1 MYEKVNALDKRAI
14 EELFLSED
22 ILMENAAMALERAV
36 LQNASLGA
44 KVIILCGSG
53 DNGGDGYALAR
64 RLAGRFKTLV
74 FEMKPAKSPMCQLQ
88 KERAKKVGVVIKTYE
103 EKNEDLECDVLIDC
117 VVGSAFKGELEPF
130 LDFESLSQKARF
142 KIACDI
148 PSGIDSKGRVDK
160 GAFKADTTIS
170 MGAIKSCL
178 LSDRAKDYVGE
189 LKVGHLGVFNRVY
202 EIPTDTFLLEKSD
215 LKLPLRD
222 KKNAH
227 KGDYGHA
234 HVLLGKHSG
243 AGLLSALSA
252 LSFGSGVVSIQALEG
267 EITSSNKPLEL
278 VFCENFPNFL
288 SAFALGMGLESFPKD
303 FNKWLELAPCVL
315 DAGVFYHKEVLQALE
330 KEVVLTPHPKEFLS
344 LLKLVGI
351 NISMLELLDNKL
363 EIARDF
369 SQKYPKVVLLLKG
382 ANTLIAHQGRTFI
395 NTLGSVALAK
405 AGSGDVLAG
414 LILSLLSQNYTPLD
428 AAINASLA
436 HALAGLEFKNNYA
449 LTPLDLIEKIKRL
462 QKDKN
467 GSFKALAAI
476 AKH

>member
-1 MYEKVNALDKRAI
+1 MLSVYEKVNALDKRAL
-14 EELFLSED
+14 EKFNLSED
-22 ILMENAAMALERAV
+22 ILMENAAMALEKAV

-64 RLAGRFKTLV
+64 RLVGRFKTLV

-88 KERAKKVGVVIKTYE
+88 KERAKKVGVVIKAWE

-117 VVGSAFKGELEPF
+117 MVGSNFKGELEPF
-130 LDFESLSQKARF
+130 LNFESLSQKACF

-160 GAFKADTTIS
+160 GAFKAHMTIS

-189 LKVGHLGVFNRVY
+189 LKVGHLGVFNQIY

-227 KGDYGHA
+227 KGNYGQA
-234 HVLLGKHSG
+234 HILLGKHSG

-252 LSFGSGVVSIQALEG
+252 LSFGSGVVSVQALEC

-278 VFCENFPNFL
+278 VFCENFPNPL
-288 SAFALGMGLESFPKD
+288 SAFALGMGLEGFPKD

-382 ANTLIAHQGRTFI
+382 ANTLIAHQGRVFI
-395 NTLGSVALAK
+395 NILGSVALAK

-414 LILSLLSQNYTPLD
+414 LILSLLSQNHTPLD

-436 HALAGLEFKNNYA
+436 HAIASLEFKNNYA

-462 QKDKN
+462 
-467 GSFKALAAI
+467 
-476 AKH
+476 

>member
-1 MYEKVNALDKRAI
+1 MLSVYEKVNALDKRAL
-14 EELFLSED
+14 EEFNLSED

-64 RLAGRFKTLV
+64 RLMGHFRVLV
-74 FEMKPAKSPMCQLQ
+74 FEMKLAKSPMCQLQ
-88 KERAKKVGVVIKTYE
+88 KERAKKAGVVIKAWE
-103 EKNEDLECDVLIDC
+103 DKNEDLECDVLIDC
-117 VVGSAFKGELEPF
+117 VIGSHFKGKLEPF
-130 LDFESLSQKARF
+130 LNFESLSQKARF

-160 GAFKADTTIS
+160 GAFKADLTIS

-178 LSDRAKDYVGE
+178 LSDRAKDYIGE
-189 LKVGHLGVFNRVY
+189 LKVGHLGVFNQTY
-202 EIPTDTFLLEKSD
+202 EIPTDIFLLEKSD

-252 LSFGSGVVSIQALEG
+252 LSFGSGVVSVQALEC

-278 VFCENFPNFL
+278 VFCENFPNPL
-288 SAFALGMGLESFPKD
+288 SAFALGMGLEGFPKD

-382 ANTLIAHQGRTFI
+382 ANTLIAHQGRIFI
-395 NTLGSVALAK
+395 NILGSVALAK

-436 HALAGLEFKNNYA
+436 HAIASLEFKNNYA

-462 QKDKN
+462 
-467 GSFKALAAI
+467 
-476 AKH
+476 

>member
-1 MYEKVNALDKRAI
+1 MLSVYEKVKALDKRVL
-14 EELFLSED
+14 EKFNLSED
-22 ILMENAAMALERAV
+22 ILMENAAMALEKAV

-64 RLAGRFKTLV
+64 RLVGRFKTLV

-88 KERAKKVGVVIKTYE
+88 KERAKKVGVAIKAWG

-117 VVGSAFKGELEPF
+117 VVGSNFKGELEPF
-130 LDFESLSQKARF
+130 LNFESLSQTARF

-160 GAFKADTTIS
+160 GAFKADMTIS

-189 LKVGHLGVFNRVY
+189 LKVGHLGVFNQIY

-234 HVLLGKHSG
+234 HILLGKHSG

-252 LSFGSGVVSIQALEG
+252 LNFGSGVVSVQALEC

-278 VFCENFPNFL
+278 VFCENFPNPL
-288 SAFALGMGLESFPKD
+288 SAFALGMGLEGFPKD

-382 ANTLIAHQGRTFI
+382 ANTLIAHQGQVFI
-395 NTLGSVALAK
+395 NILGSVALAK

-428 AAINASLA
+428 ATINASLA
-436 HALAGLEFKNNYA
+436 HAIASLEFKNNYA

-462 QKDKN
+462 
-467 GSFKALAAI
+467 
-476 AKH
+476 

>member
-1 MYEKVNALDKRAI
+1 MLSVYEKVNALDKRAL
-14 EELFLSED
+14 EKFNLSED
-22 ILMENAAMALERAV
+22 ILMENAAMALEKAV

-64 RLAGRFKTLV
+64 RLVGRFKTLV

-88 KERAKKVGVVIKTYE
+88 KERAKKVGVAIKTWE

-117 VVGSAFKGELEPF
+117 VVGSNFKGELEPF
-130 LDFESLSQKARF
+130 LNFESLSQKARF

-148 PSGIDSKGRVDK
+148 PSGINSKGRVDK
-160 GAFKADTTIS
+160 GAFKAHMTIS

-178 LSDRAKDYVGE
+178 LSDRAKDYIGE
-189 LKVGHLGVFNRVY
+189 LKVGHLGVFNQIY

-234 HVLLGKHSG
+234 HILLGKHSG

-252 LSFGSGVVSIQALEG
+252 LNFGSGVVSVQALEC

-278 VFCENFPNFL
+278 VFCENFPNPL
-288 SAFALGMGLESFPKD
+288 SAFALGMGLEGFPKD

-382 ANTLIAHQGRTFI
+382 ANTLIAHQGQVFI
-395 NTLGSVALAK
+395 NILGSVALAK

-436 HALAGLEFKNNYA
+436 HALASLEFKNNYA
-449 LTPLDLIEKIKRL
+449 LVPLDLIEKIKRL
-462 QKDKN
+462 
-467 GSFKALAAI
+467 
-476 AKH
+476 

>member
-1 MYEKVNALDKRAI
+1 MLSVYEKVDALDKRAI
-14 EELFLSED
+14 EEWFLSED

-64 RLAGRFKTLV
+64 RLIGRFKTLV
-74 FEMKPAKSPMCQLQ
+74 FEMKLAKSPMCQLQ
-88 KERAKKVGVVIKTYE
+88 KERAKKVGVVIKAWE

-160 GAFKADTTIS
+160 RAFKADTTIS

-189 LKVGHLGVFNRVY
+189 LKVGHLGVFNQIY
-202 EIPTDTFLLEKSD
+202 EIPTETFLLEKSD

-252 LSFGSGVVSIQALEG
+252 LSFGSGVVSVQALEC
-267 EITSSNKPLEL
+267 EITSNNKPLEL
-278 VFCENFPNFL
+278 VFCENFPKKL
-288 SAFALGMGLESFPKD
+288 SAFALGMGLENIPKD
-303 FNKWLELAPCVL
+303 FKKWLELAPCVL

-330 KEVVLTPHPKEFLS
+330 KEVILTPHPKEFLS

-382 ANTLIAHQGRTFI
+382 ANTLIAHQGQVFI
-395 NTLGSVALAK
+395 NNLGSVALAK

-414 LILSLLSQNYTPLD
+414 LIVSLLSQNYTPLD

-462 QKDKN
+462 
-467 GSFKALAAI
+467 
-476 AKH
+476 

>member
-1 MYEKVNALDKRAI
+1 MLSVYEKGNALDKRAI

-36 LQNASLGA
+36 LQNASLGT

-64 RLAGRFKTLV
+64 RLVGRFKTLV
-74 FEMKPAKSPMCQLQ
+74 FEMKRAKSPMCQLQ
-88 KERAKKVGVVIKTYE
+88 QERAKKAGVAIKAWG

-117 VVGSAFKGELEPF
+117 VIGSNFKGELEPF
-130 LDFESLSQKARF
+130 LNFESLSQKARF

-160 GAFKADTTIS
+160 GAFKADLTIS

-178 LSDRAKDYVGE
+178 LSDKAKDYIGE
-189 LKVGHLGVFNRVY
+189 LKVGHLGVFNPIY

-215 LKLPLRD
+215 LRLPLRD
-222 KKNAH
+222 RKNAH

-252 LSFGSGVVSIQALEG
+252 LSFGSGVVSIQALEC
-267 EITSSNKPLEL
+267 EITSNNKPLEL

-288 SAFALGMGLESFPKD
+288 SAFALGMGLENIPKD

-330 KEVVLTPHPKEFLS
+330 KEVILTPHPKEFLS
-344 LLKLVGI
+344 LLKSVGI

-382 ANTLIAHQGRTFI
+382 ANTLIAHQGRIFI

-462 QKDKN
+462 
-467 GSFKALAAI
+467 
-476 AKH
+476 

>member
-1 MYEKVNALDKRAI
+1 MLSVYEKVDALDKRAI

-64 RLAGRFKTLV
+64 RLAGRFRVLV
-74 FEMKPAKSPMCQLQ
+74 FEMKLAKSPMCQLQ
-88 KERAKKVGVVIKTYE
+88 KERAKKAGVTIKTYE
-103 EKNEDLECDVLIDC
+103 ENALNQNLECDVLVDC
-117 VVGSAFKGELEPF
+117 VVGSAFKGGLEPF
-130 LDFESLSQKARF
+130 LDFESLSQKAHF

-160 GAFKADTTIS
+160 GAFKADLTIS

-189 LKVGHLGVFNRVY
+189 LKVGHLGVFNPIY
-202 EIPTDTFLLEKSD
+202 EIPTETFLLEKSD

-252 LSFGSGVVSIQALEG
+252 LSFGSGVVSVQALEC
-267 EITSSNKPLEL
+267 EITSNNKPLEL
-278 VFCENFPNFL
+278 VFCENFPNPL
-288 SAFALGMGLESFPKD
+288 SAFALGMGLENIPKD

-330 KEVVLTPHPKEFLS
+330 KEVILTPHPKEFLS

-382 ANTLIAHQGRTFI
+382 ANTLIAHQGQVFI
-395 NTLGSVALAK
+395 NILGSVALAK

-449 LTPLDLIEKIKRL
+449 LTPLDLIEEIKRL
-462 QKDKN
+462 
-467 GSFKALAAI
+467 
-476 AKH
+476 

>member
-1 MYEKVNALDKRAI
+1 MLSVYEKVDALDKKAL
-14 EELFLSED
+14 EEWLLSED

-64 RLAGRFKTLV
+64 RLVGRFRVLV
-74 FEMKPAKSPMCQLQ
+74 FEMKLAKSPMCQLQ
-88 KERAKKVGVVIKTYE
+88 KERAKKVGVVIKAWG

-117 VVGSAFKGELEPF
+117 VVGSAFKGGLEPF
-130 LDFESLSQKARF
+130 LDFESLSQKACF

-160 GAFKADTTIS
+160 RAFKADTTIS

-189 LKVGHLGVFNRVY
+189 LKVGHLGVFNQIY
-202 EIPTDTFLLEKSD
+202 EIPTNTFLLEKSD

-222 KKNAH
+222 RKNAH

-252 LSFGSGVVSIQALEG
+252 LSFGSGVVSVQALEC
-267 EITSSNKPLEL
+267 EITSNNKPLEL
-278 VFCENFPNFL
+278 VFCENFPKKL
-288 SAFALGMGLESFPKD
+288 SAFALGMGLENIPKD
-303 FNKWLELAPCVL
+303 FKKWLGLAPCVL

-330 KEVVLTPHPKEFLS
+330 KEVILTPHPKEFLS
-344 LLKLVGI
+344 LLKSVGI

-382 ANTLIAHQGRTFI
+382 ANTLIAHQGRIFI
-395 NTLGSVALAK
+395 NNLGSVALAK

-414 LILSLLSQNYTPLD
+414 LIVSLLSQNYTPLD
-428 AAINASLA
+428 AAINASLV

-462 QKDKN
+462 
-467 GSFKALAAI
+467 
-476 AKH
+476 

>member
-1 MYEKVNALDKRAI
+1 MLSVYEKVDALDKRAI
-14 EELFLSED
+14 EEWFLSED

-64 RLAGRFKTLV
+64 RLIGRFKTLV
-74 FEMKPAKSPMCQLQ
+74 FEMKLAKSPMCQLQ
-88 KERAKKVGVVIKTYE
+88 KERAKKVGVVIKAWE

-117 VVGSAFKGELEPF
+117 VVGSAFKGGLEPF

-160 GAFKADTTIS
+160 RAFKADMTIS

-189 LKVGHLGVFNRVY
+189 LKVGHLGVFNQIY

-252 LSFGSGVVSIQALEG
+252 LSFGSGVVSIQALEC
-267 EITSSNKPLEL
+267 EITSNNKPLEL
-278 VFCENFPNFL
+278 VFCENFPDFL
-288 SAFALGMGLESFPKD
+288 SAFALGMGLENIPKD
-303 FNKWLELAPCVL
+303 FNEWLELAPCVL

-330 KEVVLTPHPKEFLS
+330 KEVILTPHPKEFLS

-382 ANTLIAHQGRTFI
+382 ANTLIAHQGQVFI
-395 NTLGSVALAK
+395 NNLGSVALAK

-462 QKDKN
+462 
-467 GSFKALAAI
+467 
-476 AKH
+476 

>member
-1 MYEKVNALDKRAI
+1 MLSVYEKVNALDKRAI
-14 EELFLSED
+14 EEWLLSED

-64 RLAGRFKTLV
+64 RLAGRFRVLV
-74 FEMKPAKSPMCQLQ
+74 FEMKLAKSPMCQLQ
-88 KERAKKVGVVIKTYE
+88 KERAKKVGVVIKTWE

-130 LDFESLSQKARF
+130 LDFESLSQKACF

-160 GAFKADTTIS
+160 GAFKADLTIS

-189 LKVGHLGVFNRVY
+189 LKVGHLGVFNPIY

-252 LSFGSGVVSIQALEG
+252 LSFGSGVVSVQALEC
-267 EITSSNKPLEL
+267 EITSNNKPLEL
-278 VFCENFPNFL
+278 VFCEIFPNFL
-288 SAFALGMGLESFPKD
+288 SAFALGMGLENIPKD

-330 KEVVLTPHPKEFLS
+330 KEVILTPHPKEFLS

-382 ANTLIAHQGRTFI
+382 ANTLIAHQGQVFI
-395 NTLGSVALAK
+395 NILGSVALAK

-414 LILSLLSQNYTPLD
+414 LIVSLLSQNYTPLD

-462 QKDKN
+462 
-467 GSFKALAAI
+467 
-476 AKH
+476 

>member
-1 MYEKVNALDKRAI
+1 MLSVYEKVNALDKRAI

-64 RLAGRFKTLV
+64 RLIGRFRVLV
-74 FEMKPAKSPMCQLQ
+74 FEMKLAKSPMCQLQ
-88 KERAKKVGVVIKTYE
+88 KERAKKAGVVIKAWE

-117 VVGSAFKGELEPF
+117 VVGSAFKGELDPF
-130 LDFESLSQKARF
+130 LNFESLSQKARF

-160 GAFKADTTIS
+160 RAFRADTTIS

-189 LKVGHLGVFNRVY
+189 LKVGHLGVFNPIY

-222 KKNAH
+222 RKNAH

-243 AGLLSALSA
+243 AGLLSAISA
-252 LSFGSGVVSIQALEG
+252 LSFGSGVVSVQALEC
-267 EITSSNKPLEL
+267 EITSNNKPLEL
-278 VFCENFPNFL
+278 VFCENFPKKL
-288 SAFALGMGLESFPKD
+288 SAFALGMGLENIPKD

-382 ANTLIAHQGRTFI
+382 ANTLIAHQGRIFI
-395 NTLGSVALAK
+395 NNLGSVALAK

-414 LILSLLSQNYTPLD
+414 LIVSLLAQNYTPLD

-462 QKDKN
+462 
-467 GSFKALAAI
+467 
-476 AKH
+476 

>member
-1 MYEKVNALDKRAI
+1 MLSVYEKVNALDKRAL
-14 EELFLSED
+14 EEFDLSED

-88 KERAKKVGVVIKTYE
+88 QERAKKVGVVIKAWE

-117 VVGSAFKGELEPF
+117 VIGSNFKGELEPF
-130 LDFESLSQKARF
+130 LNFESLSQKARF

-148 PSGIDSKGRVDK
+148 PSGIDPKGRVDK
-160 GAFKADTTIS
+160 RAFKADMTIS

-178 LSDRAKDYVGE
+178 LSDRAKDYIGE
-189 LKVGHLGVFNRVY
+189 LKVGHLGVFNQTY

-234 HVLLGKHSG
+234 HILLGKHSG

-252 LSFGSGVVSIQALEG
+252 LSFGSGVVSVQALEC
-267 EITSSNKPLEL
+267 EITNKPLEL
-278 VFCENFPNFL
+278 VFCENFPKSL
-288 SAFALGMGLESFPKD
+288 SAFALGMGLEGFPKD

-382 ANTLIAHQGRTFI
+382 ANTLIAHQGRVFI
-395 NTLGSVALAK
+395 NILGSVALAK

-414 LILSLLSQNYTPLD
+414 LILSLLSQHYTPLD

-436 HALAGLEFKNNYA
+436 HALASLEFKNNYA
-449 LTPLDLIEKIKRL
+449 LVPLDLIETIKRL
-462 QKDKN
+462 
-467 GSFKALAAI
+467 
-476 AKH
+476 

>member
-1 MYEKVNALDKRAI
+1 MLSVYEKVNALDKRAL
-14 EELFLSED
+14 EKFNLSED

-53 DNGGDGYALAR
+53 DNGGDGYTLAR
-64 RLAGRFKTLV
+64 RLVGRFKTLV

-88 KERAKKVGVVIKTYE
+88 KERAKKVGVVIKTWE
-103 EKNEDLECDVLIDC
+103 EKNEDLECDALIDC
-117 VVGSAFKGELEPF
+117 VVGSNFKGELEPF
-130 LDFESLSQKARF
+130 LNFESLSQKARF

-160 GAFKADTTIS
+160 GAFKAHMTIS

-178 LSDRAKDYVGE
+178 LSDRAKDYIGE
-189 LKVGHLGVFNRVY
+189 LKVGHLGVFNQIY

-234 HVLLGKHSG
+234 HILLGKHSG

-252 LSFGSGVVSIQALEG
+252 LNFGSGVVSVQALEC

-278 VFCENFPNFL
+278 VFCENFPNPL

-382 ANTLIAHQGRTFI
+382 ANTLIAHQGQVFI
-395 NTLGSVALAK
+395 NILGSVALAK

-414 LILSLLSQNYTPLD
+414 LILSLLSQNHTPLD

-436 HALAGLEFKNNYA
+436 HALASLEFKNNYA

-462 QKDKN
+462 
-467 GSFKALAAI
+467 
-476 AKH
+476 

>member
-1 MYEKVNALDKRAI
+1 MLSVYEKVDALDKRAI
-14 EELFLSED
+14 EEWFLSED

-64 RLAGRFKTLV
+64 RLVGRFRMLV
-74 FEMKPAKSPMCQLQ
+74 FEMKLAKSLMCQLQ

-103 EKNEDLECDVLIDC
+103 ENALNQNLECDVLIDC
-117 VVGSAFKGELEPF
+117 VVGSAFKGGLDPF
-130 LDFESLSQKARF
+130 LNFESLSQKARF

-160 GAFKADTTIS
+160 RAFKADMTIS

-189 LKVGHLGVFNRVY
+189 LKVGHLGVFNQTY
-202 EIPTDTFLLEKSD
+202 EIPTETFLLEKSD

-222 KKNAH
+222 RKNAH

-252 LSFGSGVVSIQALEG
+252 LSFGSGVVSVQALEC
-267 EITSSNKPLEL
+267 EITSNNKPLEL
-278 VFCENFPNFL
+278 VFCENFPKKL
-288 SAFALGMGLESFPKD
+288 SAFALGMGLENIPKD
-303 FNKWLELAPCVL
+303 FKKWLELAPCVL

-382 ANTLIAHQGRTFI
+382 ANTLIAHQGRIFI
-395 NTLGSVALAK
+395 NNLGSVALAK

-414 LILSLLSQNYTPLD
+414 LIVSLLSQNYTPLD

-436 HALAGLEFKNNYA
+436 HALASLEFKNNYA

-462 QKDKN
+462 
-467 GSFKALAAI
+467 
-476 AKH
+476 

>member
-1 MYEKVNALDKRAI
+1 MLSVYEKVDALDKRAI

-64 RLAGRFKTLV
+64 RLIGRFRVLV
-74 FEMKPAKSPMCQLQ
+74 FEMKLAKSPMCQLQ
-88 KERAKKVGVVIKTYE
+88 KERTKKVGVTIKAWE
-103 EKNEDLECDVLIDC
+103 EKNEDLECDVLVDC

-130 LDFESLSQKARF
+130 LNFESLSQKARF

-160 GAFKADTTIS
+160 GAFRADTTIS

-189 LKVGHLGVFNRVY
+189 LKVGHLGVFNQIY

-222 KKNAH
+222 RKNAH

-252 LSFGSGVVSIQALEG
+252 LSFGSGVVSVQALEC
-267 EITSSNKPLEL
+267 EITSNNKPLEL
-278 VFCENFPNFL
+278 VFCENFPKKL
-288 SAFALGMGLESFPKD
+288 SAFALGMGLENIPKD
-303 FNKWLELAPCVL
+303 FKKWLELAPCVL

-330 KEVVLTPHPKEFLS
+330 KEVILTPHPKEFLS
-344 LLKLVGI
+344 LLKSVGI

-382 ANTLIAHQGRTFI
+382 ANTLIAHQGRVFI
-395 NTLGSVALAK
+395 NNLGSVALAK

-414 LILSLLSQNYTPLD
+414 LIVSLLSQHYTPLD

-462 QKDKN
+462 
-467 GSFKALAAI
+467 
-476 AKH
+476 

>member
-1 MYEKVNALDKRAI
+1 MLSVYEKVNALDKRAL
-14 EELFLSED
+14 EEWLLSED

-64 RLAGRFKTLV
+64 RLIGRFKTLV
-74 FEMKPAKSPMCQLQ
+74 FEMKLAKSPMCQLQ
-88 KERAKKVGVVIKTYE
+88 KERAKKVGVVIKTWE
-103 EKNEDLECDVLIDC
+103 EKNEYLECDVLVDC
-117 VVGSAFKGELEPF
+117 VVGSAFKGGLEPF

-160 GAFKADTTIS
+160 RAFKADMTIS

-189 LKVGHLGVFNRVY
+189 LKVGHLGVFNQIY
-202 EIPTDTFLLEKSD
+202 EIPTETFLLEKSD

-222 KKNAH
+222 RKNAH

-252 LSFGSGVVSIQALEG
+252 LSFGSGVVSVQALEC
-267 EITSSNKPLEL
+267 EITSNNKPLEL
-278 VFCENFPNFL
+278 VFCENFPKKL
-288 SAFALGMGLESFPKD
+288 SAFALGMGLENIPKD
-303 FNKWLELAPCVL
+303 FKKWLGLAPCVL

-330 KEVVLTPHPKEFLS
+330 KKVVLTPHPKEFLS
-344 LLKLVGI
+344 LLKSVGI

-382 ANTLIAHQGRTFI
+382 ANTLIAHQGRVFI
-395 NTLGSVALAK
+395 NNLGSVALAK

-414 LILSLLSQNYTPLD
+414 LIVSLLSQNYTPLD

-436 HALAGLEFKNNYA
+436 HALAGLDFKNNYA

-462 QKDKN
+462 
-467 GSFKALAAI
+467 
-476 AKH
+476 

>member
-1 MYEKVNALDKRAI
+1 MLSVYEKVDALDKRAI

-53 DNGGDGYALAR
+53 DNGGDGYTLAR
-64 RLAGRFKTLV
+64 RLVGRFKTLV
-74 FEMKPAKSPMCQLQ
+74 FEMKLAKSPMCRLQ
-88 KERAKKVGVVIKTYE
+88 KERAKKVGVVIKIWE
-103 EKNEDLECDVLIDC
+103 EKNKDLECDVLIDC

-160 GAFKADTTIS
+160 MAFKADLTIS

-189 LKVGHLGVFNRVY
+189 LKVGHLGVFNQIY
-202 EIPTDTFLLEKSD
+202 EIPTETFLLEKSD

-252 LSFGSGVVSIQALEG
+252 LSFGSGVVSVQALEC
-267 EITSSNKPLEL
+267 EITSNNKPLEL
-278 VFCENFPNFL
+278 VFCENFPNPL
-288 SAFALGMGLESFPKD
+288 SAFALGMGLENIPKD

-315 DAGVFYHKEVLQALE
+315 DAGVFYHKEALQALE

-395 NTLGSVALAK
+395 NNLGSVALAK

-462 QKDKN
+462 
-467 GSFKALAAI
+467 
-476 AKH
+476 

>member
-1 MYEKVNALDKRAI
+1 MLSVYEKVNALDKRAI
-14 EELFLSED
+14 EELFLSQD

-103 EKNEDLECDVLIDC
+103 ENALNQNLECDVLIDC
-117 VVGSAFKGELEPF
+117 VIGSDFKGGLEPF

-148 PSGIDSKGRVDK
+148 PSGIDFKGRVDK
-160 GAFKADTTIS
+160 GAFKADLTIS

-178 LSDRAKDYVGE
+178 LSDRAKDYIGE
-189 LKVGHLGVFNRVY
+189 LKVGHLGVFNPIY

-222 KKNAH
+222 RKNAH

-234 HVLLGKHSG
+234 HILLGKHSG

-252 LSFGSGVVSIQALEG
+252 LSFGSGVVSVQALECG
-267 EITSSNKPLEL
+267 ITSSNKPLEL
-278 VFCENFPNFL
+278 VFCENFPNPL

-315 DAGVFYHKEVLQALE
+315 DAGVFYHKEILQALE
-330 KEVVLTPHPKEFLS
+330 KEAVLTPHPKEFLS

-351 NISMLELLDNKL
+351 HISMLELLDNKL

-382 ANTLIAHQGRTFI
+382 ANTLIAHQGQVFI
-395 NTLGSVALAK
+395 NILGSVALAK

-462 QKDKN
+462 
-467 GSFKALAAI
+467 
-476 AKH
+476 

>member
-1 MYEKVNALDKRAI
+1 MLSVYEKVDALDKRAL
-14 EELFLSED
+14 EEWLLSED
-22 ILMENAAMALERAV
+22 VLMENAAMALERAV
-36 LQNASLGA
+36 LKNASLGA

-64 RLAGRFKTLV
+64 RLMGRFKVLV
-74 FEMKPAKSPMCQLQ
+74 FEIKLAKSPMCQLQ
-88 KERAKKVGVVIKTYE
+88 KERAKEVGVVIKTWE
-103 EKNEDLECDVLIDC
+103 DNHKDLECDVLIDC

-160 GAFKADTTIS
+160 RAFKADMTIS

-189 LKVGHLGVFNRVY
+189 LKVGHLGVFNQIY

-252 LSFGSGVVSIQALEG
+252 LSFGSGVVSVQALEC
-267 EITSSNKPLEL
+267 EITSNNKPLEL
-278 VFCENFPNFL
+278 VFCENFPNPL
-288 SAFALGMGLESFPKD
+288 SAFALGMGLEGLPKD
-303 FNKWLELAPCVL
+303 FKKWLGLAPCVL

-344 LLKLVGI
+344 LLELVGI

-382 ANTLIAHQGRTFI
+382 ANTLIAHQGRVFI
-395 NTLGSVALAK
+395 NNLGSVALAK

-414 LILSLLSQNYTPLD
+414 LIVSLLAQKYTPLD

-462 QKDKN
+462 
-467 GSFKALAAI
+467 
-476 AKH
+476 

>member
-1 MYEKVNALDKRAI
+1 MYEKVDALDKRAI

-64 RLAGRFKTLV
+64 RLVGRFRVLV
-74 FEMKPAKSPMCQLQ
+74 FEMKRAKSPMCQLQ
-88 KERAKKVGVVIKTYE
+88 KERAKKVGVVIKAWE

-117 VVGSAFKGELEPF
+117 VVGSAFKGGLEPF
-130 LDFESLSQKARF
+130 LDFESLSQKACF

-160 GAFKADTTIS
+160 RAFKADMTIS

-189 LKVGHLGVFNRVY
+189 LKVGHLGVFNPIY

-252 LSFGSGVVSIQALEG
+252 LSFGSGVVSVQALEC
-267 EITSSNKPLEL
+267 EITSNNKPLEL

-288 SAFALGMGLESFPKD
+288 SAFALGMGLENIPKD

-330 KEVVLTPHPKEFLS
+330 KEVILTPHPKEFLS
-344 LLKLVGI
+344 LLKSVGI

-395 NTLGSVALAK
+395 NILGSVALAK

-436 HALAGLEFKNNYA
+436 HALASLEFKNNYA

-462 QKDKN
+462 
-467 GSFKALAAI
+467 
-476 AKH
+476 

>member
-1 MYEKVNALDKRAI
+1 MLSVYEKGNALDKRAL
-14 EELFLSED
+14 EEWLLSED

-64 RLAGRFKTLV
+64 RLAGRFKVLV
-74 FEMKPAKSPMCQLQ
+74 FEMKLAKSPMCQLQ
-88 KERAKKVGVVIKTYE
+88 KERAKKVGVVIKTWE
-103 EKNEDLECDVLIDC
+103 EKNKDLECDVLIDC

-130 LDFESLSQKARF
+130 LDFENLSQKARF

-160 GAFKADTTIS
+160 RAFKADTTIS

-189 LKVGHLGVFNRVY
+189 LKVGHLGVFNQVY
-202 EIPTDTFLLEKSD
+202 EIPTETFLLEKSD

-222 KKNAH
+222 RKNAH

-252 LSFGSGVVSIQALEG
+252 LSFGSGVVSIQALEC

-278 VFCENFPNFL
+278 VFCENFPKKL
-288 SAFALGMGLESFPKD
+288 SAFALGMGLEGLPKD
-303 FNKWLELAPCVL
+303 FKKWLGLAPCVL

-330 KEVVLTPHPKEFLS
+330 KEAILTPHPKEFLS
-344 LLKLVGI
+344 LLKSVGI

-382 ANTLIAHQGRTFI
+382 ANTLIAHQGRVFI
-395 NTLGSVALAK
+395 NNLGSVALAK

-414 LILSLLSQNYTPLD
+414 LIVSLLSQNYTPLD

-436 HALAGLEFKNNYA
+436 HALAGLEFKNHYA

-462 QKDKN
+462 
-467 GSFKALAAI
+467 
-476 AKH
+476 

>member
-1 MYEKVNALDKRAI
+1 MLSVYEKVNALDKRAI

-64 RLAGRFKTLV
+64 RLIGRFRVLV
-74 FEMKPAKSPMCQLQ
+74 FEMKRAKSPMCQLQ
-88 KERAKKVGVVIKTYE
+88 KERAKKVGVVIKAYE
-103 EKNEDLECDVLIDC
+103 ENALNQNLECDVLVDC
-117 VVGSAFKGELEPF
+117 VIGSNFKGGLEPF
-130 LDFESLSQKARF
+130 LNFESLSQKARF

-160 GAFKADTTIS
+160 RAFKADLTIS

-178 LSDRAKDYVGE
+178 LSDKAKDYVGE
-189 LKVGHLGVFNRVY
+189 LKVGHLGVFNPIY

-252 LSFGSGVVSIQALEG
+252 LSFGSGVVSVQALEC
-267 EITSSNKPLEL
+267 EITSNNKPLEL
-278 VFCENFPNFL
+278 VFCENFPNLL
-288 SAFALGMGLESFPKD
+288 SAFALGMGLENIPKD
-303 FNKWLELAPCVL
+303 FEKWLELAPCVL

-330 KEVVLTPHPKEFLS
+330 KEVILTPHPKEFLS

-382 ANTLIAHQGRTFI
+382 ANTLIAHQGQVFI
-395 NTLGSVALAK
+395 NILGSVALAK

-414 LILSLLSQNYTPLD
+414 LIVSLLSQNYTPLD

-462 QKDKN
+462 
-467 GSFKALAAI
+467 
-476 AKH
+476 

>member
-1 MYEKVNALDKRAI
+1 MLSVYEKVNALDKRAL
-14 EELFLSED
+14 EEWLLSED

-64 RLAGRFKTLV
+64 RLVGRFKVLV
-74 FEMKPAKSPMCQLQ
+74 FEMKLAKSPMCQLQ
-88 KERAKKVGVVIKTYE
+88 KERAKKVGVVIKAWE

-117 VVGSAFKGELEPF
+117 VVGSAFKGGLEPF
-130 LDFESLSQKARF
+130 LNFESLSQKACF

-160 GAFKADTTIS
+160 GAFKADLTIS

-178 LSDRAKDYVGE
+178 LSDRAKDYIGE
-189 LKVGHLGVFNRVY
+189 LKVGHLGVFNPIY

-252 LSFGSGVVSIQALEG
+252 LSFGSGVVSVQALECG
-267 EITSSNKPLEL
+267 ITSNNKPLEL
-278 VFCENFPNFL
+278 VFCENFPDSL
-288 SAFALGMGLESFPKD
+288 SAFALGMGLEGFPKD

-351 NISMLELLDNKL
+351 NISMLELLENKL

-395 NTLGSVALAK
+395 NNLGSVALAK

-414 LILSLLSQNYTPLD
+414 LIVSLLSQNYTPLD

-436 HALAGLEFKNNYA
+436 HALASLEFKNNYA

-462 QKDKN
+462 
-467 GSFKALAAI
+467 
-476 AKH
+476 

>member
-1 MYEKVNALDKRAI
+1 MLSVYEKVDALDKRAI

-88 KERAKKVGVVIKTYE
+88 KERAKKVGVVIKTWE

-130 LDFESLSQKARF
+130 LNFESLSQKARF

-148 PSGIDSKGRVDK
+148 PSGINSKGRVDK
-160 GAFKADTTIS
+160 RAFKADTTIS

-178 LSDRAKDYVGE
+178 LSDKAKDYVGE
-189 LKVGHLGVFNRVY
+189 LKVGHLGVFNPIY
-202 EIPTDTFLLEKSD
+202 EIPTETFLLEKSD

-222 KKNAH
+222 RKNAH

-234 HVLLGKHSG
+234 HILLGKHSG

-252 LSFGSGVVSIQALEG
+252 LSFGSGVVSVQALEG

-278 VFCENFPNFL
+278 VFCENFPNLL
-288 SAFALGMGLESFPKD
+288 SAFALGMGLENIPKD

-315 DAGVFYHKEVLQALE
+315 DAGVFYHKEVLQALK
-330 KEVVLTPHPKEFLS
+330 KEAVLTPHPKEFLS

-351 NISMLELLDNKL
+351 HISMLELLDNKL

-382 ANTLIAHQGRTFI
+382 ANTLIAHQGQVFI
-395 NTLGSVALAK
+395 NILGSVALAK

-462 QKDKN
+462 
-467 GSFKALAAI
+467 
-476 AKH
+476 

>member
-1 MYEKVNALDKRAI
+1 MLSVYEKVNALDKRAI
-14 EELFLSED
+14 EEFNLSED

-74 FEMKPAKSPMCQLQ
+74 FEMKLAKSPMCQLQ
-88 KERAKKVGVVIKTYE
+88 KERAKKVGVVIKTWE
-103 EKNEDLECDVLIDC
+103 EKNEDLECDALIDC
-117 VVGSAFKGELEPF
+117 VVGSNFKGELEPF
-130 LDFESLSQKARF
+130 LNFESLSQKARF

-160 GAFKADTTIS
+160 RAFKAHMTIS

-178 LSDRAKDYVGE
+178 LSDRAKDYIGE
-189 LKVGHLGVFNRVY
+189 LKVGHLGVFNQIY

-234 HVLLGKHSG
+234 HILLGKHSG

-252 LSFGSGVVSIQALEG
+252 LNFGSGVVSVQALEC
-267 EITSSNKPLEL
+267 EITSNNKPLEL
-278 VFCENFPNFL
+278 VFCENFPNLL
-288 SAFALGMGLESFPKD
+288 SAFALGMGLEGFPKD

-330 KEVVLTPHPKEFLS
+330 KEAVLTPHPKEFLS

-382 ANTLIAHQGRTFI
+382 ANTLIAHQGRVFI
-395 NTLGSVALAK
+395 NILGSVALAK

-436 HALAGLEFKNNYA
+436 HALASLEFKNNYA

-462 QKDKN
+462 
-467 GSFKALAAI
+467 
-476 AKH
+476 

>member
-1 MYEKVNALDKRAI
+1 MLSVYEKVNALDKRAL
-14 EELFLSED
+14 EKFNLSED

-64 RLAGRFKTLV
+64 RLVGGFKTLV

-88 KERAKKVGVVIKTYE
+88 KERAKKVGVVIKTWE

-117 VVGSAFKGELEPF
+117 VVGSNFKGELEPF
-130 LDFESLSQKARF
+130 LNFESLSQKARF

-148 PSGIDSKGRVDK
+148 PSGINSKGRVDK
-160 GAFKADTTIS
+160 RAFKADMTIS

-178 LSDRAKDYVGE
+178 LSDRAKDYIGE
-189 LKVGHLGVFNRVY
+189 LKVGHLGVFNQIY

-234 HVLLGKHSG
+234 HILLGKHSG

-252 LSFGSGVVSIQALEG
+252 LNFGSGVVSVQALEC
-267 EITSSNKPLEL
+267 EITSNNKPLEL
-278 VFCENFPNFL
+278 VFCENFPDSL
-288 SAFALGMGLESFPKD
+288 SAFALGMGLEGFPKD

-330 KEVVLTPHPKEFLS
+330 KEAVLTPHPKEFLS

-382 ANTLIAHQGRTFI
+382 ANTLIAHQGQVFI
-395 NTLGSVALAK
+395 NILGSVALAK

-414 LILSLLSQNYTPLD
+414 LILSLLSQHYTPLD

-436 HALAGLEFKNNYA
+436 HAMASLEFKNNYA

-462 QKDKN
+462 
-467 GSFKALAAI
+467 
-476 AKH
+476 

>member
-1 MYEKVNALDKRAI
+1 MLSVYEKVNALDKRAL
-14 EELFLSED
+14 EEWLLSED

-36 LQNASLGA
+36 LKNASLGA

-53 DNGGDGYALAR
+53 NNGGDGYALAR
-64 RLAGRFKTLV
+64 RLVGRFKVLV
-74 FEMKPAKSPMCQLQ
+74 FEMKLAKSPMCQLQ
-88 KERAKKVGVVIKTYE
+88 KERAKKVGVVIKTWE
-103 EKNEDLECDVLIDC
+103 DNHKDLECDVLIDC

-160 GAFKADTTIS
+160 RAFKADTTIS

-178 LSDRAKDYVGE
+178 LSDRAKDYIGE
-189 LKVGHLGVFNRVY
+189 LKVGHLGVFNQIY

-243 AGLLSALSA
+243 AGLLSAISA
-252 LSFGSGVVSIQALEG
+252 LSFGSGVVSIQALEC
-267 EITSSNKPLEL
+267 EITSNNKPLEL
-278 VFCENFPNFL
+278 VFCENFPNPL
-288 SAFALGMGLESFPKD
+288 SAFALGMGLENIPKD
-303 FNKWLELAPCVL
+303 FKKWLELAPCVL

-330 KEVVLTPHPKEFLS
+330 KEVILTPHPKEFLS

-351 NISMLELLDNKL
+351 NISMLELLNNKL

-395 NTLGSVALAK
+395 NNLGSVALAK

-414 LILSLLSQNYTPLD
+414 LIVSLLSQNYTPLD
-428 AAINASLA
+428 AAINASLV

-462 QKDKN
+462 
-467 GSFKALAAI
+467 
-476 AKH
+476 

>member
-1 MYEKVNALDKRAI
+1 MLSVYEKVNALDKRVL
-14 EELFLSED
+14 EKFNLSED

-64 RLAGRFKTLV
+64 RLVGRFKTLV

-88 KERAKKVGVVIKTYE
+88 KERAKKVGVAIKAWE
-103 EKNEDLECDVLIDC
+103 EKNEDLECDALIDC
-117 VVGSAFKGELEPF
+117 VVGSNFKGELEPF
-130 LDFESLSQKARF
+130 LNFESLSQKACF

-160 GAFKADTTIS
+160 GAFKAHMTIS

-189 LKVGHLGVFNRVY
+189 LKVGYLGVFNQNY

-234 HVLLGKHSG
+234 HILLGKHSG

-252 LSFGSGVVSIQALEG
+252 LNFGSGVVSVQALEC

-278 VFCENFPNFL
+278 VFCENFPNPL
-288 SAFALGMGLESFPKD
+288 SAFALGMGLEGFPKD

-315 DAGVFYHKEVLQALE
+315 DAGVFYHKEMLQALE

-382 ANTLIAHQGRTFI
+382 ANTLIAHQGQVFI
-395 NTLGSVALAK
+395 NILGSVALAK

-436 HALAGLEFKNNYA
+436 HAIASLEFKNNYA

-462 QKDKN
+462 
-467 GSFKALAAI
+467 
-476 AKH
+476 

>member
-1 MYEKVNALDKRAI
+1 MLSVYEKGNALDKRAL
-14 EELFLSED
+14 EEWLLSED
-22 ILMENAAMALERAV
+22 VLMENAAMALERAV

-64 RLAGRFKTLV
+64 RLMGRFKTLV
-74 FEMKPAKSPMCQLQ
+74 FEMKLAKSPMCQLQ
-88 KERAKKVGVVIKTYE
+88 KERAKKVGVVIKAWE
-103 EKNEDLECDVLIDC
+103 DNHKDLECDVLIDC
-117 VVGSAFKGELEPF
+117 VVGSAFKGELDPF
-130 LDFESLSQKARF
+130 LNFESLSQKSRF

-160 GAFKADTTIS
+160 RAFKADMTIS

-178 LSDRAKDYVGE
+178 LSDKAKDYIGE
-189 LKVGHLGVFNRVY
+189 LKVGHLGVFNQIY

-222 KKNAH
+222 RKNAH

-252 LSFGSGVVSIQALEG
+252 LSFGSGVVSIQALEC
-267 EITSSNKPLEL
+267 EITSNNKPLEL
-278 VFCENFPNFL
+278 VFCENFPKKL
-288 SAFALGMGLESFPKD
+288 SAFALGMGLEGLPKD
-303 FNKWLELAPCVL
+303 FKKWLGLAPCVL

-330 KEVVLTPHPKEFLS
+330 KEVILTPHPKEFLS
-344 LLKLVGI
+344 LLKSVGI

-382 ANTLIAHQGRTFI
+382 ANTLIAHQGRVFI
-395 NTLGSVALAK
+395 NNLGSVALAK

-414 LILSLLSQNYTPLD
+414 LIVSLLAQKYTPLD

-436 HALAGLEFKNNYA
+436 HALAGLEFKNHYA

-462 QKDKN
+462 
-467 GSFKALAAI
+467 
-476 AKH
+476 

>member
-1 MYEKVNALDKRAI
+1 MLSVYEKVDALDKRAL
-14 EELFLSED
+14 EEWLLSED
-22 ILMENAAMALERAV
+22 VLMENAAMALERAV

-64 RLAGRFKTLV
+64 RLIGRFKVLV
-74 FEMKPAKSPMCQLQ
+74 FEMKLAKSPMCQLQ
-88 KERAKKVGVVIKTYE
+88 KERAKKVGVVIKTWE

-117 VVGSAFKGELEPF
+117 VVGSAFKGKLEPS
-130 LDFESLSQKARF
+130 LNFESLSQKARF

-160 GAFKADTTIS
+160 RAFKADTTIS

-189 LKVGHLGVFNRVY
+189 LKVGHLGVFNQIY
-202 EIPTDTFLLEKSD
+202 EIPTETFLLEKSD

-222 KKNAH
+222 RKNAH

-252 LSFGSGVVSIQALEG
+252 LGFGSGVVSVQALEC
-267 EITSSNKPLEL
+267 EITSNNKPLEL
-278 VFCENFPNFL
+278 VFCENFPKKL
-288 SAFALGMGLESFPKD
+288 SAFALGMGLENIPKD
-303 FNKWLELAPCVL
+303 FKKWLGLAPCVL

-330 KEVVLTPHPKEFLS
+330 KEVILTPHPKEFLS
-344 LLKLVGI
+344 LLKSVGI

-382 ANTLIAHQGRTFI
+382 ANTLIAHQGRVFI
-395 NTLGSVALAK
+395 NNLGSVALAK

-414 LILSLLSQNYTPLD
+414 LIVSLLSQNYTPLD

-449 LTPLDLIEKIKRL
+449 LTPLDLIEKIKQL
-462 QKDKN
+462 
-467 GSFKALAAI
+467 
-476 AKH
+476 

>member
-1 MYEKVNALDKRAI
+1 MLSVYEKVNALDKRAI

-64 RLAGRFKTLV
+64 RLMGRFRVLV
-74 FEMKPAKSPMCQLQ
+74 FEMKLAKSPMCQLQ

-117 VVGSAFKGELEPF
+117 VVGSAFKGGLEPF

-160 GAFKADTTIS
+160 RAFKADLTIS

-189 LKVGHLGVFNRVY
+189 LKVGHLGVFNPIY

-222 KKNAH
+222 RKNAH

-252 LSFGSGVVSIQALEG
+252 LSFGSGVVSIQALEC
-267 EITSSNKPLEL
+267 EITSNNKPLEL
-278 VFCENFPNFL
+278 VFCENFPKKL
-288 SAFALGMGLESFPKD
+288 SAFALGMGLENIPKD
-303 FNKWLELAPCVL
+303 FKKWLGLAPCVL

-330 KEVVLTPHPKEFLS
+330 KEVILTPHPKEFLS

-395 NTLGSVALAK
+395 NNLGSVALAK

-414 LILSLLSQNYTPLD
+414 LIVSLLSQNYTPLD

-462 QKDKN
+462 
-467 GSFKALAAI
+467 
-476 AKH
+476 

>member
-1 MYEKVNALDKRAI
+1 MLSVYEKVNALDKMAI
-14 EELFLSED
+14 EELLLSED

-64 RLAGRFKTLV
+64 RLVGRFKTLV
-74 FEMKPAKSPMCQLQ
+74 FEMKLAKSPMCQLQ
-88 KERAKKVGVVIKTYE
+88 KERAKKVGVVIKAWG

-130 LDFESLSQKARF
+130 LNFESLSQKARF

-160 GAFKADTTIS
+160 GAFKADLTIS
-170 MGAIKSCL
+170 MGTIKSCL
-178 LSDRAKDYVGE
+178 LSDKAKDYIGE
-189 LKVGHLGVFNRVY
+189 LKVGHLGVFNPIY

-252 LSFGSGVVSIQALEG
+252 LSFGSGVVSVQALEC
-267 EITSSNKPLEL
+267 EITSNNKPLEL
-278 VFCENFPNFL
+278 VFCENFPKKL
-288 SAFALGMGLESFPKD
+288 SAFALGMGLENIPKD
-303 FNKWLELAPCVL
+303 FNKWLGLAPCVL

-330 KEVVLTPHPKEFLS
+330 KEVILTPHPKEFLS

-382 ANTLIAHQGRTFI
+382 ANTLIAHQGQVFI
-395 NTLGSVALAK
+395 NILGSVALAK

-414 LILSLLSQNYTPLD
+414 LIVSLLSQNYTPLD
-428 AAINASLA
+428 AAINASLV

-462 QKDKN
+462 
-467 GSFKALAAI
+467 
-476 AKH
+476 

>member
-1 MYEKVNALDKRAI
+1 MLSVYEKGNALDKRAI

-22 ILMENAAMALERAV
+22 VLMENAAMALERAV

-64 RLAGRFKTLV
+64 RLIGRFKTLV
-74 FEMKPAKSPMCQLQ
+74 FEMKLAKSPMCQLQ
-88 KERAKKVGVVIKTYE
+88 KERAKKAGVTIKAWE

-160 GAFKADTTIS
+160 RAFKADTTIS

-189 LKVGHLGVFNRVY
+189 LKVGHLGVFNQVY

-222 KKNAH
+222 RKNAH

-252 LSFGSGVVSIQALEG
+252 LSFGSGVVSVQALEC
-267 EITSSNKPLEL
+267 EITSNNKPLEL

-288 SAFALGMGLESFPKD
+288 SAFALGMGLENIPKD

-330 KEVVLTPHPKEFLS
+330 KEVILTPHPKEFLS

-414 LILSLLSQNYTPLD
+414 LIVSLLSQNYTPLD

-449 LTPLDLIEKIKRL
+449 LTPLDLIEKIKL
-462 QKDKN
+462 
-467 GSFKALAAI
+467 L
-476 AKH
+476 

>member
-1 MYEKVNALDKRAI
+1 MLSVYEKVDALDKRAI

-64 RLAGRFKTLV
+64 RLIGRFRVLV
-74 FEMKPAKSPMCQLQ
+74 FEMKRAKSPMCQLQ
-88 KERAKKVGVVIKTYE
+88 KERAKKAGVTIKTYE
-103 EKNEDLECDVLIDC
+103 ENALNQNLECDVLVDC

-130 LDFESLSQKARF
+130 LNFESLSQKARF

-160 GAFKADTTIS
+160 RAFKADTTIS

-189 LKVGHLGVFNRVY
+189 LKVGHLGVFNPIY

-243 AGLLSALSA
+243 AGLLSAISA
-252 LSFGSGVVSIQALEG
+252 LSFGSGVVSVQALEC
-267 EITSSNKPLEL
+267 EITSNNKPLEL
-278 VFCENFPNFL
+278 VFCENFPNPL
-288 SAFALGMGLESFPKD
+288 SAFALGMGLENIPKD
-303 FNKWLELAPCVL
+303 FKKWLELAPCVL

-330 KEVVLTPHPKEFLS
+330 KEVILTPHPKEFLS

-395 NTLGSVALAK
+395 NILGSVALAK

-414 LILSLLSQNYTPLD
+414 LIVSLLSQNYTPLD
-428 AAINASLA
+428 AAINASLV
-436 HALAGLEFKNNYA
+436 HALASLEFKNNYA

-462 QKDKN
+462 
-467 GSFKALAAI
+467 
-476 AKH
+476 

>member
-1 MYEKVNALDKRAI
+1 MLSVYEKVNALDKRAL
-14 EELFLSED
+14 EKFNLSED
-22 ILMENAAMALERAV
+22 ILMENAAMALEKAV

-64 RLAGRFKTLV
+64 RLVGRFKTLV

-88 KERAKKVGVVIKTYE
+88 KERAKKVGVVIKAWE

-117 VVGSAFKGELEPF
+117 VVGSNFKSELEPF
-130 LDFESLSQKARF
+130 LNFESLSQKARF

-148 PSGIDSKGRVDK
+148 PSGINSKGMVDK
-160 GAFKADTTIS
+160 GAFKADMTIS

-178 LSDRAKDYVGE
+178 LSDRAKDYIGE
-189 LKVGHLGVFNRVY
+189 LKVGHLGVFNQIY

-227 KGDYGHA
+227 KGNYGHA
-234 HVLLGKHSG
+234 HILLGKHSG

-252 LSFGSGVVSIQALEG
+252 LNFGSGVVSVQALEC

-278 VFCENFPNFL
+278 VFCENFPNPL
-288 SAFALGMGLESFPKD
+288 SAFALGMGLEGFPKD

-315 DAGVFYHKEVLQALE
+315 DAGVFYHKEILQALD

-382 ANTLIAHQGRTFI
+382 ANTLIAHQGQVFI
-395 NTLGSVALAK
+395 NILGSVALAK

-436 HALAGLEFKNNYA
+436 HAIASLEFKNNYA

-462 QKDKN
+462 
-467 GSFKALAAI
+467 
-476 AKH
+476 

>member
-1 MYEKVNALDKRAI
+1 MLSVYEKVNALDKRAI

-74 FEMKPAKSPMCQLQ
+74 FEMKLAKSPMCQLQ
-88 KERAKKVGVVIKTYE
+88 KERAKKVGVVIKAWE
-103 EKNEDLECDVLIDC
+103 EKNKDLECDVLIDC
-117 VVGSAFKGELEPF
+117 VVGSAFKGGLEPF

-160 GAFKADTTIS
+160 GAFKADLTIS

-178 LSDRAKDYVGE
+178 LSDKAKDYVGE
-189 LKVGHLGVFNRVY
+189 LKVGHLGVFNQTY
-202 EIPTDTFLLEKSD
+202 EIPTETFLLEKSD

-222 KKNAH
+222 RKNAH

-252 LSFGSGVVSIQALEG
+252 LSFGSGVVSVQALEC
-267 EITSSNKPLEL
+267 EITSNNKPLEL
-278 VFCENFPNFL
+278 VFCENFPSPL
-288 SAFALGMGLESFPKD
+288 SAFALGMGLENIPKD
-303 FNKWLELAPCVL
+303 FKKWLELAPCVL
-315 DAGVFYHKEVLQALE
+315 DAGVFYHKEMLQALE
-330 KEVVLTPHPKEFLS
+330 KEVILTPHPKEFLS

-382 ANTLIAHQGRTFI
+382 ANTLIAHQGRVFI
-395 NTLGSVALAK
+395 NILGSVALAK

-414 LILSLLSQNYTPLD
+414 LIVSLLSQNYTPLD

-462 QKDKN
+462 
-467 GSFKALAAI
+467 
-476 AKH
+476 

>member
-1 MYEKVNALDKRAI
+1 MLSVYEKVNALDKRAI

-22 ILMENAAMALERAV
+22 ILMENAAMALEMAV

-64 RLAGRFKTLV
+64 RLVGRFKTLV
-74 FEMKPAKSPMCQLQ
+74 FEMKRAKSPMCQLQ
-88 KERAKKVGVVIKTYE
+88 KERAKKVGVVIKAWE

-117 VVGSAFKGELEPF
+117 VVGSTFKGELEPF
-130 LDFESLSQKARF
+130 LNFESLSQKARF

-160 GAFKADTTIS
+160 RAFKADTTIS

-178 LSDRAKDYVGE
+178 LSDGAKDYVGE
-189 LKVGHLGVFNRVY
+189 LKVGHLGVFNQTY

-227 KGDYGHA
+227 KGNYGHA

-252 LSFGSGVVSIQALEG
+252 LSFGSGVVSVQALEC
-267 EITSSNKPLEL
+267 EITSNNKPLEL
-278 VFCENFPNFL
+278 VFCENFPKKI
-288 SAFALGMGLESFPKD
+288 SAFALGMGLENIPKD

-330 KEVVLTPHPKEFLS
+330 KEVILTPHPKEFLS

-462 QKDKN
+462 
-467 GSFKALAAI
+467 
-476 AKH
+476 

>member
-1 MYEKVNALDKRAI
+1 MLSVYEKVNALDKRAI
-14 EELFLSED
+14 EEWLLSED

-64 RLAGRFKTLV
+64 RLMGRFRVLV
-74 FEMKPAKSPMCQLQ
+74 FEMKLAKSPMCQLQ
-88 KERAKKVGVVIKTYE
+88 KERAKKVGVVIKTYKE
-103 EKNEDLECDVLIDC
+103 NALNQNLECDVLVDC

-160 GAFKADTTIS
+160 RAFKTDLTIS

-189 LKVGHLGVFNRVY
+189 LKVGHLGVFNPIY

-222 KKNAH
+222 RKNAH

-252 LSFGSGVVSIQALEG
+252 LSFGSGVVSVQALEC
-267 EITSSNKPLEL
+267 EITSNNKPLEL
-278 VFCENFPNFL
+278 VFCENFPKKL
-288 SAFALGMGLESFPKD
+288 SAFALGMGLENIPKD
-303 FNKWLELAPCVL
+303 FKKWLELAPCVL

-330 KEVVLTPHPKEFLS
+330 KEVILTPHPKEFLS
-344 LLKLVGI
+344 LLKSVGI

-382 ANTLIAHQGRTFI
+382 ANTLIAHQGQVFI
-395 NTLGSVALAK
+395 NILGSVALAK

-414 LILSLLSQNYTPLD
+414 LILSLLSQNYTTLD

-462 QKDKN
+462 
-467 GSFKALAAI
+467 
-476 AKH
+476 

>member
-1 MYEKVNALDKRAI
+1 MLSVYEKVNALDKRAI

-64 RLAGRFKTLV
+64 RLVGRFKTLV
-74 FEMKPAKSPMCQLQ
+74 FEMKLAKSPMCQLQ
-88 KERAKKVGVVIKTYE
+88 KERAKKAGVVIKTYE
-103 EKNEDLECDVLIDC
+103 ENALNQNLECDVLIDC

-160 GAFKADTTIS
+160 GAFKADLTIS

-189 LKVGHLGVFNRVY
+189 LKVGHLGVFNQTY

-243 AGLLSALSA
+243 AGLLSAISA
-252 LSFGSGVVSIQALEG
+252 LSFGSGVVSIQALEC
-267 EITSSNKPLEL
+267 EITSNNKPLEL

-288 SAFALGMGLESFPKD
+288 SAFALGMGLENIPKD

-330 KEVVLTPHPKEFLS
+330 KEVILTPHPKEFLS

-395 NTLGSVALAK
+395 NNLGSVALAK

-462 QKDKN
+462 
-467 GSFKALAAI
+467 
-476 AKH
+476 

>member
-1 MYEKVNALDKRAI
+1 MYEKVNALDKRAL
-14 EELFLSED
+14 EEWLLSED

-64 RLAGRFKTLV
+64 RLTGRFKVLV
-74 FEMKPAKSPMCQLQ
+74 FEMKLAKSPMCQLQ
-88 KERAKKVGVVIKTYE
+88 KERAKKVGVVIKTWE
-103 EKNEDLECDVLIDC
+103 DNHKDLECDVLIDC

-130 LDFESLSQKARF
+130 LDFESLSQKAHF

-160 GAFKADTTIS
+160 RAFKADMTIS

-178 LSDRAKDYVGE
+178 LSDKAKDYIGE
-189 LKVGHLGVFNRVY
+189 LKVGHLGVFNQIY

-252 LSFGSGVVSIQALEG
+252 LSFGSGVVSIQALEC

-278 VFCENFPNFL
+278 VFCENFPKKL
-288 SAFALGMGLESFPKD
+288 SAFALGMGLEGLPKD
-303 FNKWLELAPCVL
+303 FKKWLGLAPCVL
-315 DAGVFYHKEVLQALE
+315 DAGVFYHKEALQALE

-344 LLKLVGI
+344 LLKSVGI

-382 ANTLIAHQGRTFI
+382 ANTLIAHQGRVFI
-395 NTLGSVALAK
+395 NNLGSVALAK

-414 LILSLLSQNYTPLD
+414 LIVSLLAQKYTPLD

-436 HALAGLEFKNNYA
+436 HALAGLEFKNHYA

-462 QKDKN
+462 
-467 GSFKALAAI
+467 
-476 AKH
+476 